1 MADEQADKTEAEA
14 EGGGSGK
21 KKVLMAGGG
30 GALLIA
36 LAFLFAIMG
45 VPGSD
50 EVRVFQGPFVAQ
62 LTSEKVQVNLM
73 DSKSYLILDL
83 NVVYDA
89 YEEEYFA
96 ERSTD
101 PLTIAEI
108 RDALVAL
115 ASSKSRDDVS
125 DKVYKPVF
133 MEEIRVAIEPLL
145 FPVLLGD
152 APKPYDAD
160 STSGLAFGYSNHQ
173 ATFRGPYELHSI
185 HVDGI
190 LHKIQLDDGPEQE
203 WSEED
208 DDYQLVAPDGTTL
221 FLDLTNVP
229 TGFVGDV
236 KVGVMG
242 RPRRVLWKEI
252 LIQ

>member
-1 MADEQADKTEAEA
+1 MADEQAEATEDGAA
-14 EGGGSGK
+14 GSGK
-21 KKVLMAGGG
+21 KKMLLAGGG
-30 GALLIA
+30 GAAVLA
-36 LAFLFAIMG
+36 LAFLFAMLG
-45 VPGSD
+45 VPGKD
-50 EVRVFQGPFVAQ
+50 EAKAFKGPFVAQ
-62 LTSEKVQVNLM
+62 LTAEKVQVNLM

-89 YEEEYFA
+89 YDEAYFS
-96 ERSTD
+96 ERSED

-125 DKVYKPVF
+125 DKVNKPIF

-152 APKPYDAD
+152 AKKPYDSD
-160 STSGLAFGYSNHQ
+160 SASGLAFGYSNHQ
-173 ATFRGPYELHSI
+173 ATFRGPYEEHSI
-185 HVDGI
+185 HIDGI

-208 DDYQLVAPDGTTL
+208 DDYQLVALDGT
-221 FLDLTNVP
+221 FVYLDLTGVP

-236 KVGVMG
+236 QIGVMG